1 MKLILIKFYNLL
13 IDLQRVRAAASS
25 LARMGK
31 YALAKEVM
39 LGGKL

>member
-1 MKLILIKFYNLL
+1 MKLILIKFYELL
-13 IDLQRVRAAASS
+13 TGLQRVRAASS

-31 YALAKEVM
+31 YAQSKEVM

>member
-13 IDLQRVRAAASS
+13 IDLQRVRAASS